1 MACRKLLSYACYPNR
16 DGIQEREFKASRL
29 RPIVAL
35 TWKAGTG
42 SLQETPDSSVRK
54 QNVQICPTKRCL
66 VASLSQA
73 KNPMTYM
80 AWRAKG
86 ASQGLTW
93 LAKKCQVRPAPQTE
107 MEFKRGNSKLRGCGQ
122 YWPSLGRKEL
132 EACRKQLVQ
141 APAHKIC
148 RSVRQNDASQTWPFF
163 GTGSEIVG
171 QALTSHNLIVRA
183 TTRFNELAICLHMPR
198 WTAYNL
204 HFLGSNPC

>member
-1 MACRKLLSYACYPNR
+1 M
-16 DGIQEREFKASRL
+16 
-29 RPIVAL
+29 
-35 TWKAGTG
+35 
-42 SLQETPDSSVRK
+42 
-54 QNVQICPTKRCL
+54 QICPTKRCL
-66 VASLSQA
+66 ANLALLRIGQPA

-171 QALTSHNLIVRA
+171 QALTSRNLIVRA
-183 TTRFNELAICLHMPR
+183 TTRFNELTICLHMPR
-198 WTAYNL
+198 WTAYTL

>member
-1 MACRKLLSYACYPNR
+1 MACRKLLSYACSPNR
-16 DGIQEREFKASRL
+16 DGIQEREFKASR

-107 MEFKRGNSKLRGCGQ
+107 MELKRGNSKLRGGQ

-132 EACRKQLVQ
+132 EACGNSCFKHPHIKSADPCGKMMHRKLGPSLEQDLKSLAKLSQ
-141 APAHKIC
+141 AVI
-148 RSVRQNDASQTWPFF
+148 
-163 GTGSEIVG
+163 
-171 QALTSHNLIVRA
+171 LL
-183 TTRFNELAICLHMPR
+183 
-198 WTAYNL
+198 
-204 HFLGSNPC
+204 

>member
-1 MACRKLLSYACYPNR
+1 MPAPQTEMEFTRRNSKLRGCGQYWPSLGRQELEACRKSLTRASANKMCKSVPQN
-16 DGIQEREFKASRL
+16 DASR
-29 RPIVAL
+29 
-35 TWKAGTG
+35 TWPCFRTG
-42 SLQETPDSSVRK
+42 SELIGQPLT
-54 QNVQICPTKRCL
+54 
-66 VASLSQA
+66 SQ
-73 KNPMTYM
+73 NPMTYT

-107 MEFKRGNSKLRGCGQ
+107 MEFTRRPILALTCKEGTGSLR
-122 YWPSLGRKEL
+122 ET
-132 EACRKQLVQ
+132 AAQ

-171 QALTSHNLIVRA
+171 QPLTNHNLIVRA
-183 TTRFNELAICLHMPR
+183 TTRFNELTICLHMPR

-204 HFLGSNPC
+204 DFLGSNPC

>member
-1 MACRKLLSYACYPNR
+1 M
-16 DGIQEREFKASRL
+16 
-29 RPIVAL
+29 
-35 TWKAGTG
+35 
-42 SLQETPDSSVRK
+42 
-54 QNVQICPTKRCL
+54 QICPTKRCL
-66 VASLSQA
+66 ANLALLRIGQPLTSQ
-73 KNPMTYM
+73 NPMTYT

-93 LAKKCQVRPAPQTE
+93 LAKKIKLGLLPKPRWNS
-107 MEFKRGNSKLRGCGQ
+107 RGGQ

-132 EACRKQLVQ
+132 EACGKQLFR
-141 APAHKIC
+141 APSHKIC

-171 QALTSHNLIVRA
+171 QALTSHNLTVRA
-183 TTRFNELAICLHMPR
+183 TTRFNELTICLHMPR